1 MLTRRALLTY
11 SAAATASLATGSW
24 TSAWAQPAGDATGF
38 VLQLGN
44 ALVAIVN
51 GSGSYEDKK
60 RRLAPLIEEAVDVD
74 GIARFCLG
82 RFWRTASQQQQQQFS
97 QLFHTVLLNNIT
109 GKLGQF
115 EGVTFKPT
123 TTTLRD
129 GDSLVGTTIRR
140 PNQQPNNVQ
149 WVVSQA
155 TGKPKIVDVIAEGTS
170 LRLTQ
175 RSDYAAYISHNNN
188 DVDALITA
196 MRRQVA
202 A

>member
-1 MLTRRALLTY
+1 MLTRRTLLTY
-11 SAAATASLATGSW
+11 SAAATALLATGTW
-24 TSAWAQPAGDATGF
+24 TSVWAQAAGDPTAF
-38 VLQLGN
+38 VVQLGD

-51 GSGSYEDKK
+51 GPGSYEDKK
-60 RRLAPLIEEAVDVD
+60 RRLGPLIEEAVDVE

-82 RFWRTASQQQQQQFS
+82 RFWRTASPSQQQQFS
-97 QLFHTVLLNNIT
+97 QLFHAVLLNNIT

-115 EGVTFKPT
+115 QGVTFKPT
-123 TTTLRD
+123 STTQRE

-155 TGKPKIVDVIAEGTS
+155 TGRPKIVDVVAEGTS

-175 RSDYAAYISHNNN
+175 RSDYAAYITRNNN
-188 DVDALITA
+188 SVDALISA
-196 MRRQVA
+196 MRQQVA

>member
-11 SAAATASLATGSW
+11 SAAATALFATGAW
-24 TSAWAQPAGDATGF
+24 TSSWAQPAGDATNF
-38 VLQLGN
+38 VVQLGN

-51 GSGSYEDKK
+51 GPGSYEEKK
-60 RRLAPLIEEAVDVD
+60 RKLEPQIEEAVDVD

-82 RFWRTASQQQQQQFS
+82 RFWNIAAPAQQQQFT

-115 EGVTFKPT
+115 QGVTFTPT
-123 TTTLRD
+123 NTTQREA
-129 GDSLVGTTIRR
+129 DSLVGTTIRR

-149 WVVSQA
+149 WVVSRA
-155 TGKPKIVDVIAEGTS
+155 MGRPKIIDVIAEGTS

-175 RSDYAAYISHNNN
+175 RSDYSAYLTRNNN
-188 DVDALITA
+188 DVNALISA
-196 MRRQVA
+196 IRQQLA

>member
-11 SAAATASLATGSW
+11 SAAATALLATGSW
-24 TSAWAQPAGDATGF
+24 ANAMAQPAGDATGF
-38 VLQLGN
+38 VVQLGN

-60 RRLAPLIEEAVDVD
+60 RRLGPLIEEAVDVD

-97 QLFHTVLLNNIT
+97 QLFHAVLLNNIT

-123 TTTLRD
+123 TTTQRD

-155 TGKPKIVDVIAEGTS
+155 TGRPKIIDVIAEGTS